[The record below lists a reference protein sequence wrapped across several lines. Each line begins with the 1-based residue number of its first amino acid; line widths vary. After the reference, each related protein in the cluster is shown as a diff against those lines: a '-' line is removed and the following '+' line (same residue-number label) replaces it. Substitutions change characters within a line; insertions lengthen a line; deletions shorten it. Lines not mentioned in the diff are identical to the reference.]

1 MAAPDATFS
10 STAAA
15 DSGCCDCFS
24 SHPDH
29 NKKGFDGIVQKR
41 NTTDKLF
48 LVGIWCLWI
57 VMSIIGGRAV
67 QDSSPMDVYKLVAPT
82 DVSGNVCGY
91 SKGYENL
98 KYKYTISTNGYG
110 ACVAECPTVDEP
122 ETSTTSSDYI
132 CYDDSSYS
140 TACMDNGVYDPETT
154 DITSGAAV
162 SCFCN
167 LIRKSTSVLRR
178 CMFDDSDVRQL
189 YDNMDTPGGAGGYFQ
204 SFMAD
209 VLEVKGLIFGFGF
222 GFALFLSFL
231 FSHFLRNRWM
241 AYFTVFFCIACV
253 FASMIALVGLAQD
266 TKTEWMSQHPRERS
280 DTAIMALNAFS
291 IIMVIIAGLFV
302 CVVFACRTSILIA
315 TECLSLT
322 SMCIEEMWMLVF
334 TPIVQIVG
342 MVLFFIPFVFYIFY
356 IAAEGHFET
365 VDITYNGQSV
375 GSAKKWVFADPD
387 KVGELLWFMFFCL
400 LWTGNF
406 IVSIGSI
413 MIAISTATWYFTEPE
428 KRKADISNATMFS
441 AYYNTFRYHA
451 GTAAFGGLVV
461 AFVQFVRAVVMYV
474 SKQLQSQASKTGDN
488 CAKTTIQYITCC
500 LQCCLACAE
509 SCLKFISKNAYIQ
522 TAIRGSS
529 FCFGCKQAFFTIAR
543 NITRVGAFNI
553 IQGYALL
560 IIKMF
565 VCFVTGGSFY
575 YIINNYRA
583 DVLSDLV
590 APTVFVMI
598 IAWLTASMFTDV
610 YDTSMDTILMCFIT
624 DEECNG
630 SPKFA
635 PKEMAD
641 LVDKH
646 GKMEVEMAK
655 PVGNSA

>member
-1 MAAPDATFS
+1 MATDASFHS
-10 STAAA
+10 SAAA

-24 SHPDH
+24 SPED
-29 NKKGFDGIVQKR
+29 KKGFNGIVQKR
-41 NTTDKLF
+41 TTTDKLF
-48 LVGIWCLWI
+48 LIGIWCLWI
-57 VMSIIGGRAV
+57 VMSIVGGRAV
-67 QDSSPMDVYKLVAPT
+67 ENSSPMNVYKLVAPT
-82 DVSGNVCGY
+82 DVYGNVCGY
-91 SKGYENL
+91 SPGYENL
-98 KYKYTISTNGYG
+98 KYKYTIATTGFG
-110 ACVAECPTVDEP
+110 ACVEECPTESVSDG
-122 ETSTTSSDYI
+122 STTSTDYI
-132 CYDDSSYS
+132 CYKGKSYS
-140 TACMDNGVYDPETT
+140 STHCMKNNVYDPDSTIDPT
-154 DITSGAAV
+154 NP
-162 SCFCN
+162 CFCN
-167 LIRKSTSVLRR
+167 LKLQSTSILRR
-178 CMFDDSDVRQL
+178 CMFDDVDVRQY
-189 YDNMDTPGGAGGYFQ
+189 YDNMDTPGGVGGYFQ

-231 FSHFLRNRWM
+231 FSNFLKNRWM
-241 AYFTVFFCIACV
+241 AYFTVFFCIICV
-253 FASMIALVGLAQD
+253 FGSMVALVALAQD
-266 TKTEWMSQHPRERS
+266 TKTEWMKQHPREHG

-291 IIMVIIAGLFV
+291 IIMIIIASLFV
-302 CVVFACRTSILIA
+302 CVAFACRQSIYIA

-334 TPIVQIVG
+334 TPIVQIIG

-356 IAAEGHFET
+356 IASEGHFET
-365 VDITYNGQSV
+365 VEV
-375 GSAKKWVFADPD
+375 GSLEMKKWVFADAD
-387 KVGELLWFMFFCL
+387 KTGELLWFMFFCL
-400 LWTGNF
+400 LWTCNF

-428 KRKADISNATMFS
+428 KRKEAISNATMIS

-461 AFVQFVRAVVMYV
+461 ALVQFVRAVVMYV
-474 SKQLQSQASKTGDN
+474 SKQMQSHAEKTGSNCSKTV
-488 CAKTTIQYITCC
+488 IQYITCC

-529 FCFGCKQAFFTIAR
+529 FCFGCKHAFFTIAR

-560 IIKMF
+560 IIKLF

-575 YIINNYRA
+575 YIINNYRT

-590 APTVFVMI
+590 APTIFVMI

-624 DEECNG
+624 DEESNG

-646 GKMEVEMAK
+646 GKLEVEMAK
-655 PVGNSA
+655 PVGNTA